1 MAKPR
6 HAGRRCQ
13 DSASNTASSRCRR
26 FSAQQPPW
34 LPAGGFRQHMNEIA
48 VGSKAVF
55 LCGFNQAVNHCA
67 ALAPPSVFANSQF
80 SVPLQRFYTAFHTVI
95 GDLQPPIFQKSDQ
108 VWPLFPPDNTV
119 PYPARTSAQQRSSSQ
134 PIPIKRPSP
143 AWTGPGAVHIV
154 LPATVPPIPVQFQRG
169 GCSTPAPPVPHNLR
183 VGPSAGHSPCR
194 YAQQPTAR
202 MFSGNRW

>member
-1 MAKPR
+1 MFFRRNDCKRQAKRRNKGAWPSHA

-67 ALAPPSVFANSQF
+67 ALGPTFRICKQPVFPSHYKG
-80 SVPLQRFYTAFHTVI
+80 FYTAFHTVI

-108 VWPLFPPDNTV
+108 VWPLFPQIIQCPTQ
-119 PYPARTSAQQRSSSQ
+119 RGLRRSSALHL
-134 PIPIKRPSP
+134 SP
-143 AWTGPGAVHIV
+143 Y
-154 LPATVPPIPVQFQRG
+154 Q
-169 GCSTPAPPVPHNLR
+169 
-183 VGPSAGHSPCR
+183 
-194 YAQQPTAR
+194 
-202 MFSGNRW
+202 